1 MILHGGL
8 QEIHA
13 GKAINQILWCKQ
25 HNHCGAAADDD
36 CVNKNAER
44 LYKACFGRA
53 VTFCG
58 GSGYVVAIVEYRHSG
73 IAHFPAQ
80 IIDAKNAVRFL
91 RAHAEEYKLNPS
103 QMFLMGDSSGGQ
115 VSSVAG
121 MTAKSGKLDE
131 PINEESCEVCGII
144 DLYGAVD
151 VTLPYGYP
159 ITLNHQKPD
168 SPEGMLMGYDITEH
182 LEEAKAACSKT
193 YVNEDFPPMLI
204 AHGTKDTMVFCQQS
218 VDLYHALKDAGKDV
232 QLYLLRGADHGGAAF
247 WTEEMITVY
256 DNFFKKCLG
265 E

>member
-1 MILHGGL
+1 
-8 QEIHA
+8 
-13 GKAINQILWCKQ
+13 
-25 HNHCGAAADDD
+25 
-36 CVNKNAER
+36 
-44 LYKACFGRA
+44 
-53 VTFCG
+53 
-58 GSGYVVAIVEYRHSG
+58 
-73 IAHFPAQ
+73 
-80 IIDAKNAVRFL
+80 
-91 RAHAEEYKLNPS
+91 
-103 QMFLMGDSSGGQ
+103 MFFMGDSSGGQ

-131 PINEESCEVCGII
+131 PINRESCEVCGII

-159 ITLNHQKPD
+159 TTLNHQKPD

-204 AHGTKDTMVFCQQS
+204 AHGTNDTMVFCQQS

>member
-1 MILHGGL
+1 M
-8 QEIHA
+8 
-13 GKAINQILWCKQ
+13 
-25 HNHCGAAADDD
+25 
-36 CVNKNAER
+36 R
-44 LYKACFGRA
+44 Y
-53 VTFCG
+53 
-58 GSGYVVAIVEYRHSG
+58 YR
-73 IAHFPAQ
+73 
-80 IIDAKNAVRFL
+80 
-91 RAHAEEYKLNPS
+91 
-103 QMFLMGDSSGGQ
+103 
-115 VSSVAG
+115 
-121 MTAKSGKLDE
+121 
-131 PINEESCEVCGII
+131 
-144 DLYGAVD
+144 LYGAVD